1 MKRAAPAVGRSGDAT
16 RWRGAAL
23 PAMPLAVTL
32 LVLAVAYWAVDTTS
46 PALPVMRDDLG
57 IDATGA
63 GLIVSLFFG
72 GRLVA
77 NLPAALLV
85 DRRGARLTTL
95 AGALVLGVGSA
106 MAAVAADEALLL
118 PARALQG
125 AGVAFLATAG
135 LLSVLRAMP
144 GGGSAMTAFNVSAGL
159 GGSFGLLAGGYLT
172 GAFGWRAIFWQ
183 CVLLA
188 AVLVVA
194 SLAARPRPTAPA
206 DQADRAAPADPGP
219 GAPLASP
226 RAIGGLAA
234 NLLVYLN
241 YAIWVVALPLYA
253 ATRFDASASDIG
265 RLLLVLNTIHILG
278 AFPAR
283 QVIRRFGPL
292 RSFGIGMA
300 SVAVGM
306 IAMILA
312 PNPWALFV
320 PMALYA
326 LGEIAGNSGAGEM
339 LLRLGGGG
347 GRAVGMVRV
356 TSDVGMVVG
365 PVVAGVLVDRSGV
378 TAPFVAL
385 SALSL
390 VAAAIALAPGRGRAA
405 AMPA

>member
-1 MKRAAPAVGRSGDAT
+1 MKRAAPADEGAGAAAIR
-16 RWRGAAL
+16 RRGASI
-23 PAMPLAVTL
+23 PTMPLAVTL

-85 DRRGARLTTL
+85 DRRGARLTTVV
-95 AGALVLGVGSA
+95 GALVLGVGSA
-106 MAAVAADEALLL
+106 MAAVASDEALLL

-135 LLSVLRAMP
+135 LLSLLRAMT
-144 GGGSAMTAFNVSAGL
+144 GGGSAMTAFNVTAGL

-188 AVLVVA
+188 AVL
-194 SLAARPRPTAPA
+194 LAAALAVRPGAPA
-206 DQADRAAPADPGP
+206 AHTEGRAAPAEPEPGE
-219 GAPLASP
+219 PLASP
-226 RAIGGLAA
+226 RVIGGLGA
-234 NLLVYLN
+234 NLLVYMN
-241 YAIWVVALPLYA
+241 YAIWVVGLPLYA
-253 ATRFDASASDIG
+253 ASRFGASASDIG

-292 RSFGIGMA
+292 RSFGLGMA
-300 SVAVGM
+300 TVAVGM
-306 IAMILA
+306 ITMILA

-320 PMALYA
+320 PLTLYA
-326 LGEIAGNSGAGEM
+326 LGEIAGNSGAGEL

-347 GRAVGMVRV
+347 GRAVGMVRI

-365 PVVAGVLVDRSGV
+365 PVMAGMLVDRAGIS
-378 TAPFVAL
+378 APFVVL
-385 SALSL
+385 SALSA
-390 VAAAIALAPGRGRAA
+390 VAAVVALAPGRGRLA
-405 AMPA
+405 PG